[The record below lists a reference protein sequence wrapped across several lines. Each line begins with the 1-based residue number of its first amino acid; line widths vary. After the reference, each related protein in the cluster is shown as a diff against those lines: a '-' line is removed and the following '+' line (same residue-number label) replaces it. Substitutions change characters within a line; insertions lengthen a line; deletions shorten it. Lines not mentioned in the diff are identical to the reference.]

1 MATPS
6 ILELLDPPLPP
17 YDIAT
22 HETMSVRLDSSD
34 PDLTSPVGPGEQL
47 FDPSRMKLPFHD
59 QAPLYFVL
67 IIYFYMVLFGS

>member
-1 MATPS
+1 
-6 ILELLDPPLPP
+6 
-17 YDIAT
+17 
-22 HETMSVRLDSSD
+22 MSVRLDSSD